1 MVFHVLFVAYP
12 LAGWLI
18 AVLTFVTPLRINRWW
33 KSAIAVVMLAGAL
46 KFVFYSRIWGS
57 MFMPDIP
64 RFAFACWS
72 FAFSAVMLLSGFAM
86 ALWIVRWARSV
97 VRRIAARRVPRGS
110 GALAASGNSTPRG
123 SGAPAA
129 SGDSTPRGSG
139 APAASSGLACSAWDW
154 PCASRREFVSG
165 AFAAAALGVSGHGM
179 HEGLRIPTVVRVEI
193 AFPDLPPEFD
203 GYRIVQ
209 ISDTHISSVLPGD
222 RTQEVVDIVNS
233 LKGDLVCI
241 TGDIV
246 DGTVE
251 DRLADVRPLAGIK
264 AKDGV
269 FGCAGNHEFYS
280 GYRSWRPRFE
290 EFGIRMLDNT
300 SVQVRRGGAAIT
312 LGGVMDSVCGDCDA
326 KAAFKSAPHG
336 GFRILMMHRP
346 VQTRENAAFGVRLQL
361 SGHTHGGG
369 LNFFRPLV
377 APHNEGHIR
386 GLYEEH
392 GMKLYVNAGTGQWA
406 GFPMRLGNPS
416 EITEIT
422 LRKERA

>member
-1 MVFHVLFVAYP
+1 MIFHILFIAYP
-12 LAGWLI
+12 LIGWLI
-18 AVLTFVTPLRINRWW
+18 AVCTFVTPLRGRPWV
-33 KSAIAVVMLAGAL
+33 KVAISLLLLAGAL
-46 KFVFYSRIWGS
+46 KFVFYSGIGGS
-57 MFMPDIP
+57 MFTPLISRP
-64 RFAFACWS
+64 VFVVWS
-72 FAFSAVMLLSGFAM
+72 FAFSAVMLLSGLAM
-86 ALWIVRWARSV
+86 ALWIVRWTRSV

-110 GALAASGNSTPRG
+110 GA
-123 SGAPAA
+123 
-129 SGDSTPRGSG
+129 
-139 APAASSGLACSAWDW
+139 PAASSSRVNTGWEW

-165 AFAAAALGVSGHGM
+165 AFAAASLGIAAHGM
-179 HEGLRIPTVVRVEI
+179 HEGLKIPTVERVEI
-193 AFPDLPPEFD
+193 GFPDLPKEFD

-209 ISDTHISSVLPGD
+209 ISDTHISSALPGD
-222 RTQEVVDIVNS
+222 RTQEVVNIVNS
-233 LKGDLVCI
+233 LKGDLVCV

-251 DRLADVRPLAGIK
+251 DRLADVRPLADIK
-264 AKDGV
+264 SADGV
-269 FGCAGNHEFYS
+269 FGCAGNHEYYS
-280 GYRSWRPRFE
+280 GYESWRPRFE

-300 SVQVRRGGAAIT
+300 SVQVRRGEAAIT
-312 LGGVMDSVCGDCDA
+312 LGGVMDIAFGDCDA
-326 KAAFKSAPHG
+326 KSAFKSAPPG
-336 GFRILMMHRP
+336 WFRVLLMHRP
-346 VQTRENAAFGVRLQL
+346 IQTGVNASFGVRLQL

-422 LRKERA
+422 LRRERA

>member
-1 MVFHVLFVAYP
+1 MFIGYP

-18 AVLTFVTPLRINRWW
+18 AVFTFITPLRINRWW

-86 ALWIVRWARSV
+86 VLWIARWTRRA
-97 VRRIAARRVPRGS
+97 VRRMAGRRDPAPPRRVEDVATCQCNAGS
-110 GALAASGNSTPRG
+110 RVNHG
-123 SGAPAA
+123 
-129 SGDSTPRGSG
+129 
-139 APAASSGLACSAWDW
+139 WEW

-165 AFAAAALGVSGHGM
+165 AFAAASLGIAGHGM
-179 HEGLRIPTVVRVEI
+179 HEGLKTPSVVRVEI
-193 AFPDLPPEFD
+193 AFPDLPPQFD

-209 ISDTHISSVLPGD
+209 ISDTHISSVLPSE
-222 RTQEVVDIVNS
+222 RTQEIVDIVNS
-233 LKGDLVCI
+233 LKGDVVCI

-280 GYRSWRPRFE
+280 DYGRWRPRFE
-290 EFGIRMLDNT
+290 EFGIRMLDNA
-300 SVQVRRGGAAIT
+300 SAQIVRGDAAIT
-312 LGGVMDSVCGDCDA
+312 LGGAMDPVVSECDVR
-326 KAAFKSAPHG
+326 AAFKSAPRG

-346 VQTRENAAFGVRLQL
+346 IQTLENAALGVRLQL

-392 GMKLYVNAGTGQWA
+392 GMKLYVNAGTGHWA
-406 GFPMRLGNPS
+406 GFPMRIGNPS

-422 LRKERA
+422 LRRERA

>member
-1 MVFHVLFVAYP
+1 MVFHLLFVGYP

-18 AVLTFVTPLRINRWW
+18 AVCTFVTPLRVRPWV
-33 KSAIAVVMLAGAL
+33 KVAISMLLLAGAL
-46 KFVFYSRIWGS
+46 KFVFYSGIGGS
-57 MFMPDIP
+57 MFTPMISRPV
-64 RFAFACWS
+64 FVVWS

-86 ALWIVRWARSV
+86 ALWVSRWTRRAVRLM
-97 VRRIAARRVPRGS
+97 ARRRVEGS
-110 GALAASGNSTPRG
+110 APCKGNDGGRVDCG
-123 SGAPAA
+123 
-129 SGDSTPRGSG
+129 
-139 APAASSGLACSAWDW
+139 WEW

-165 AFAAAALGVSGHGM
+165 AFAVAATGIAAHGM
-179 HEGLRIPTVVRVEI
+179 HEGLRIPDVVRVEL

-209 ISDTHISSVLPGD
+209 ISDTHVSSALPGS
-222 RTQEVVDIVNS
+222 RTKEVVDIVNS
-233 LKGDLVCI
+233 LKGDLVCV

-246 DGTVE
+246 DGNVE
-251 DRLADVRPLAGIK
+251 DRLADVRPLADIK
-264 AKDGV
+264 SADGV
-269 FGCAGNHEFYS
+269 FGCTGNHEYYS
-280 GYRSWRPRFE
+280 GYASWRPRFQ
-290 EFGIRMLDNT
+290 EFGISMLDNT
-300 SVQVRRGGAAIT
+300 SVQIRRGGGEIT
-312 LGGVMDSVCGDCDA
+312 LGGVVDPVCGYCEPRKVFG
-326 KAAFKSAPHG
+326 KAPQG
-336 GFRILMMHRP
+336 GFRILLMHRP
-346 VQTRENAAFGVRLQL
+346 IYTRENASLGVRLQL

-422 LRKERA
+422 LRRGRA

>member
-1 MVFHVLFVAYP
+1 MVFHLLFVGYP

-18 AVLTFVTPLRINRWW
+18 AVCTFVTPLRVRPWV
-33 KSAIAVVMLAGAL
+33 KVAISMLLLAGAL
-46 KFVFYSRIWGS
+46 KFVFYSGIGGS
-57 MFMPDIP
+57 MFTPMISRPV
-64 RFAFACWS
+64 FVVWS

-86 ALWIVRWARSV
+86 ALWVSRWTRRAVRLM
-97 VRRIAARRVPRGS
+97 ARRRVEGS
-110 GALAASGNSTPRG
+110 APCKGNDGGRVDCG
-123 SGAPAA
+123 
-129 SGDSTPRGSG
+129 
-139 APAASSGLACSAWDW
+139 WEW

-165 AFAAAALGVSGHGM
+165 AFAVAATGIAAHGM
-179 HEGLRIPTVVRVEI
+179 HEGLRIPDVVRVEL

-209 ISDTHISSVLPGD
+209 ISDTHVSSALPGS
-222 RTQEVVDIVNS
+222 RTKEVVDIVNS
-233 LKGDLVCI
+233 LKGDLVCV

-246 DGTVE
+246 DGNVE
-251 DRLADVRPLAGIK
+251 DRLADVRPLADIK
-264 AKDGV
+264 SADGV
-269 FGCAGNHEFYS
+269 FGCTGNHEYYS
-280 GYRSWRPRFE
+280 GYDSWRPRFE
-290 EFGIRMLDNT
+290 EFGIRMLDNA
-300 SVQVRRGGAAIT
+300 SVQIRRGGGEIT
-312 LGGVMDSVCGDCDA
+312 LGGVVDPVSGNCDPV
-326 KAAFKSAPHG
+326 KAFGNAPYG
-336 GFRILMMHRP
+336 GFRILLMHRP
-346 VQTRENAAFGVRLQL
+346 IYTRENASLGVRLQL

-422 LRKERA
+422 LRRGRA